1 MIILLNADIW
11 VRTHSEFLSLR
22 VLIRTITLYLTLI
35 RDNRLVLMVWLKGIY
50 SGILLIKLIAKW
62 LEIIS
67 LLIRYINSDSIIP
80 TNKIAEVIKSLIFE
94 NPNSSLKHIASML
107 NIINKNISIP
117 EIREFVIFF
126 V

>member
-1 MIILLNADIW
+1 
-11 VRTHSEFLSLR
+11 
-22 VLIRTITLYLTLI
+22 
-35 RDNRLVLMVWLKGIY
+35 MVWLKGIY